1 MTLQT
6 PLRIGTRG
14 SKLALAQAKEVQA
27 SLKKAHGLSE
37 DEIEIV
43 AITTTGDR
51 IRDRPLADIGGKALF
66 TKEIEEALISGAI
79 DLAVHSMKD
88 MPAQLPD
95 GLVIGALLPR
105 EDPRDALISPVA
117 STIADL
123 PEHAVVG
130 SSSVRRQAQL
140 RRLRTDL
147 DIVSIRG
154 NVDTRLAKLDRREVE
169 AILLACAGLK
179 RLGLESRITTPIAIA
194 AMLPAIAQGAIGI
207 EIRTG
212 DERCYS
218 LLQSINDRST
228 EIAVTCE
235 RAFLAALDGSCRT
248 PIAGHASLDG
258 NTIKFRGE
266 ALTPDGAFSFTVDS
280 CGDVRDADRLGR
292 EAGDE
297 VRAKGGAKLMLSH

>member
-1 MTLQT
+1 
-6 PLRIGTRG
+6 
-14 SKLALAQAKEVQA
+14 VQA

-51 IRDRPLADIGGKALF
+51 VRDRPLADIGGKALF

-123 PEHAVVG
+123 PEHAVSAHPLCVAKRSLDACG
-130 SSSVRRQAQL
+130 RISTSFPYAAMSTRDSRSLTAARSRQSSSPAP
-140 RRLRTDL
+140 
-147 DIVSIRG
+147 
-154 NVDTRLAKLDRREVE
+154 A
-169 AILLACAGLK
+169 LK

-235 RAFLAALDGSCRT
+235 RAFLSALDGSCRT
-248 PIAGHASLDG
+248 PIAALRASTAIPSISRRGFDARWRIL
-258 NTIKFRGE
+258 FRSRF
-266 ALTPDGAFSFTVDS
+266 L
-280 CGDVRDADRLGR
+280 R
-292 EAGDE
+292 
-297 VRAKGGAKLMLSH
+297 